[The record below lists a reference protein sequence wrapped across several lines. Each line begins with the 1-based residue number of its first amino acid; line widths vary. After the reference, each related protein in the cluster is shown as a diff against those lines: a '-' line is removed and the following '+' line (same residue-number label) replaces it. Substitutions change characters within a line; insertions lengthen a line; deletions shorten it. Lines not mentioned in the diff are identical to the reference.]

1 MHSAESVALEAF
13 KLPLSQLP
21 RVLFHAVIIGTII
34 ASFWI
39 LDSIK
44 DPIFTI
50 IIGIEYQPIAKV
62 LSVGATFFFVCAYDA
77 FTSLVSKTTLFYMIS
92 IYFGTLFFISAA
104 LLSHP
109 SIGVNNI
116 HRDYSRIIGWTTF
129 FAIECYG
136 SLMVALFWSFT
147 NTVMDVYLAKASY
160 GLIVSAA
167 QLGALLGSS
176 IATKSSEIGI
186 PTLLLTSSV
195 MILSV
200 NILIKL
206 YQVVY
211 PQIASSDVISS
222 HVLDINDNAT
232 PFEKIQNYLRSL
244 YAGIILIRK
253 HRYVTY
259 LLQVTLLY
267 EIMLTM
273 IEYKFKVM
281 GANETSTWAE
291 GPESDGNSFV
301 LLLARFGQFTNIISF
316 CISFFAF
323 TYLINTY
330 GVKRCLIVFPALL
343 LVGFLLVCLFPK
355 LWLIFFIVSV
365 LKALIF
371 SFFDPMKEILYV
383 PTSDA
388 IKFKAA
394 SWIEVFGARAAKA
407 MGSFLNR
414 LVQHDVHAVNFEL
427 FALALV
433 LGSSLLYLVY
443 RLGYMF
449 DDLVEEGK
457 IVGSNRSLVLD
468 AINKRFKHLP
478 VIDGVRPGE
487 VGYAGYDEDLF
498 EGKVEAPKMQSLQ
511 RSVTM

>member
-1 MHSAESVALEAF
+1 MHSAENVAVEAF

-21 RVLFHAVIIGTII
+21 RVVFHAVIIGTII

-176 IATKSSEIGI
+176 IATKSSDIGI

-200 NILIKL
+200 NILVKL

-222 HVLDINDNAT
+222 HADTHENAT
-232 PFEKIQNYLRSL
+232 HFEKFQDYLHSL
-244 YAGIILIRK
+244 YAGITLIRK

-281 GANETSTWAE
+281 GADETSTWAE

-330 GVKRCLIVFPALL
+330 GVKNCLIVFPALL

-355 LWLIFFIVSV
+355 LWLIFLIVSV

-407 MGSFLNR
+407 IGSFLNR
-414 LVQHDVHAVNFEL
+414 LVQHDVHTVNFEL
-427 FALALV
+427 FALALI

-443 RLGYMF
+443 KLGYMF
-449 DDLVEEGK
+449 DDLVEDGK
-457 IVGSNRSLVLD
+457 IVGSNRRGVLD
-468 AINKRFKHLP
+468 AINKKFKHLP
-478 VIDGVRPGE
+478 TIHGIRPGE

-498 EGKVEAPKMQSLQ
+498 EGKVDLAPKKQSMQ
-511 RSVTM
+511 RSVTL

>member
-1 MHSAESVALEAF
+1 MHSAETVASEAF
-13 KLPLSQLP
+13 KLPLTQLP
-21 RVLFHAVIIGTII
+21 RVLFHAIIIGTII

-44 DPIFTI
+44 DPIFTVL
-50 IIGIEYQPIAKV
+50 IGIEYQPMAKV
-62 LSVGATFFFVCAYDA
+62 LSVGATFLFVCAYDA
-77 FTSLVSKTTLFYMIS
+77 LTSLVSKTTLFYMIS

-109 SIGVNNI
+109 SIGINNI
-116 HRDYSRIIGWTTF
+116 HRDYSRVIGWTTF

-176 IATKSSEIGI
+176 VATKSSDIGI
-186 PTLLLTSSV
+186 PTLLLISSV

-200 NILIKL
+200 NILVKL

-211 PQIASSDVISS
+211 PQISSSDVITSQFDS
-222 HVLDINDNAT
+222 YEGASTLD
-232 PFEKIQNYLRSL
+232 KIQSYLRSL
-244 YAGIILIRK
+244 YEGVILIRK
-253 HRYVTY
+253 YRYVTY
-259 LLQVTLLY
+259 LLEVTLLY
-267 EIMLTM
+267 EIMVTM

-281 GANETSTWAE
+281 GASETSTWAE
-291 GPESDGNSFV
+291 GEESDGNSFV

-330 GVKRCLIVFPALL
+330 GVKSCLMVFPALL
-343 LVGFLLVCLFPK
+343 MVGFLLVCIFPK
-355 LWLIFFIVSV
+355 LWLIFFVVSV

-383 PTSDA
+383 PTSDS

-394 SWIEVFGARAAKA
+394 SWIEVFGARFAKA
-407 MGSFLNR
+407 IGSFLNR
-414 LVQHDVHAVNFEL
+414 VMQHDVHAINLEL
-427 FALALV
+427 FVLALF

-457 IVGSNRSLVLD
+457 IIGNNRRGVLE

-478 VIDGVRPGE
+478 VLHGVRPGE

-498 EGKVEAPKMQSLQ
+498 EGKVPLKKQSLQ
-511 RSVTM
+511 RSVTV